1 MEKQLDIRG
10 AVLENS
16 TKKTKKVI
24 AENISYLWAVNEV
37 VKMIQLLVQ
46 DSQYLSD
53 GFFFFWRDLKFY
65 RDKEETSHASN
76 MSTGHG
82 LAISQEECTLG
93 IHKEIPVHLKWSRQ
107 CSLNTSPT
115 TNLVSEKQSGLVAC
129 EGFLGFVGVRMF

>member
-53 GFFFFWRDLKFY
+53 GVFLKGS
-65 RDKEETSHASN
+65 KV
-76 MSTGHG
+76 
-82 LAISQEECTLG
+82 L
-93 IHKEIPVHLKWSRQ
+93 
-107 CSLNTSPT
+107 
-115 TNLVSEKQSGLVAC
+115 
-129 EGFLGFVGVRMF
+129 

>member
-1 MEKQLDIRG
+1 MEKPLDIRD

-16 TKKTKKVI
+16 TKKIKKVI

-53 GFFFFWRDLKFY
+53 GIFFLGDLKFY

-76 MSTGHG
+76 PSTGHG

-107 CSLNTSPT
+107 CSLNTSQT